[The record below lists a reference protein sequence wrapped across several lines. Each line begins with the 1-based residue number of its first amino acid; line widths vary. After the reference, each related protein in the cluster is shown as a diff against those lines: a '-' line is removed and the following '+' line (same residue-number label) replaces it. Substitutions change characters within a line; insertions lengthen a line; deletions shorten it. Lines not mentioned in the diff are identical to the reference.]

1 MILKSCCI
9 ETESNPLEVKTKIC
23 PDEACVGN
31 LMRLNGVD
39 CDRCV
44 ICDKELQERI
54 IDCSSHCSIL
64 QAIKEIKVDVKELLR
79 REDNGN
85 H

>member
-1 MILKSCCI
+1 MISKSCYI
-9 ETESNPLEVKTKIC
+9 ETESNPLVVRLKIC
-23 PDEACVGN
+23 PDEMCAGN
-31 LMRLNGVD
+31 LMRLNGLD

-44 ICDKELQERI
+44 ICDEELQERI

-79 REDNGN
+79 REDNGS